1 MMGFLRP
8 RETVVLS
15 DSAAGPGK
23 LRLRGEESG
32 HIVDVA
38 DDQPDQV
45 QEVLRNWD
53 TLSEQ

>member
-1 MMGFLRP
+1 MGFLRP

>member
-1 MMGFLRP
+1 MGFLSP
-8 RETVVLS
+8 KEVVVLS
-15 DSAAGPGK
+15 DSAAGPGF
-23 LRLRGEESG
+23 LRMRGETSG
-32 HIVDVA
+32 HVVDVA